1 MSKDTPRCNCPS
13 PFQDREPQ
21 VNNQIRYARL
31 MLAGDNEAVL
41 NLRYTRTLP
50 SKDVPGVQMRKE
62 VLLHPGTHKEGLI
75 ELGQ

>member
-1 MSKDTPRCNCPS
+1 
-13 PFQDREPQ
+13 
-21 VNNQIRYARL
+21 

-62 VLLHPGTHKEGLI
+62 VLLHQEPTKKVSLNSGNDTVVADEGLAVVWVVI
-75 ELGQ
+75 TLESIR